1 MTITAFDIWLIG
13 VVGPLNIV
21 LFYSA
26 LILFGLATA
35 ITYNFGRE
43 EGFSLKQAVIS
54 IAVAMTVALA
64 WVATPNTKT
73 ASAMLVLPAIVN
85 NSQVA
90 QELPEDMVSAAKVW
104 MKDYIGEK

>member
-54 IAVAMTVALA
+54 IAVAICLDS
-64 WVATPNTKT
+64 W
-73 ASAMLVLPAIVN
+73 SN
-85 NSQVA
+85 NQL
-90 QELPEDMVSAAKVW
+90 ECKFTN
-104 MKDYIGEK
+104 